1 MASCILLG
9 GLYYQGQGVRQDYKK
24 AAQLLQKACDG
35 GIAASCGFLGSL
47 YETGYGVRQNNITA
61 KELYG
66 KACDMGSQ
74 FGCDRYARL
83 NQ

>member
-1 MASCILLG
+1 MLG
-9 GLYYQGQGVRQDYKK
+9 
-24 AAQLLQKACDG
+24 A
-35 GIAASCGFLGSL
+35 L
-47 YETGYGVRQNNITA
+47 YEEGYGVRQNNITA